1 MILAVLINI
10 GTMGGLSVL
19 YGFALFEMMPKF
31 VCPAGEGLE
40 WVTCN
45 NQ

>member
-31 VCPAGEGLE
+31 VCPAGEALE

-45 NQ
+45 N